1 MAKVIRFEGV
11 YELDKK
17 LLDSLDLNA
26 VKRVVQK
33 NGDQLNSRMKR
44 NTTTAFVKGYSKGDT
59 GGTINTE
66 ILDGG
71 MTASVGPNTE
81 YHAYPEFGTRR
92 MEPEPYIKP
101 AWEEQK
107 EQFKSDMDKLVK

>member
-1 MAKVIRFEGV
+1 MAKEIRFDGL

-17 LLDSLDLNA
+17 ILDSLDLNA

-33 NGDQLNSRMKR
+33 NGDQLNGRMTR
-44 NTTTAFVKGYSKGDT
+44 NTKTAFVKGYSMGDT
-59 GGTINTE
+59 GDSINTE

-71 MTASVGPNTE
+71 MTASVGPGTE
-81 YHAYPEFGTRR
+81 YHVYPEFGTRR

-107 EQFKSDMDKLVK
+107 EQFKKDMDKLVK